1 MLPQNTVDLKNKQ
14 NAFLSVHTEI
24 RCVIIIACVDMLVL
38 ALISVVFVLAVAEL
52 WKHSPQLG
60 VYRLILLYTGCL
72 LKLIADSEVHVS
84 VF

>member
-1 MLPQNTVDLKNKQ
+1 M
-14 NAFLSVHTEI
+14 HTEI

-38 ALISVVFVLAVAEL
+38 ALISVVFVLAVAKL

-60 VYRLILLYTGCL
+60 VYRLILYTGCL